1 MKRITVIIFASLFIL
16 LKGYSQTIEVYEDLR
31 GNKYAAINSKD
42 LPKQRIRDKS
52 AVFYNNIQ
60 LYEYTSTGQNTN
72 PITDSEGNPVYTDR
86 IIRHIDSM
94 SEAGKINKTV
104 SAFFIVSP
112 DIVYSDGNDS
122 EGKDS
127 GTQTMNWAT
136 ANGYLATANSNS
148 YSTEKNIAVP
158 KGCAM
163 YRGKDGQDA
172 PGTWRIPT
180 LREGSLIMIYYKE
193 LEATTTQGT
202 DCKAF
207 ALSDIKPTTYWLATE
222 NTTSSQAWLMI
233 IYPDATRV
241 KYKSVRDL
249 PKKSYYFLR
258 CIRDIP

>member
-16 LKGYSQTIEVYEDLR
+16 LKGYSQTIEVYEDSR

-60 LYEYTSTGQNTN
+60 LYEYTPTGQNTN
-72 PITDSEGNPVYTDR
+72 PIIDTNGNPVYADR
-86 IIRHIDSM
+86 IIRHTDAT
-94 SEAGKINKTV
+94 EINKTV

-207 ALSDIKPTTYWLATE
+207 ALPGIESTTYWLATE

-241 KYKSVRDL
+241 KYKSARDL
-249 PKKSYYFLR
+249 SKASSYYLR

>member
-31 GNKYAAINSKD
+31 GNKYAAINAKG

-52 AVFYNNIQ
+52 SVFYNNIQ
-60 LYEYTSTGQNTN
+60 LYEYTSNGQNTN
-72 PITDSEGNPVYTDR
+72 PITDSDGNPVYVYR

-94 SEAGKINKTV
+94 YDAGKINKTV
-104 SAFFIVSP
+104 SGSFIISP

-122 EGKDS
+122 DGKNS
-127 GTQTMNWAT
+127 GTQTMDWAT
-136 ANGYLATANSNS
+136 ANGYLATANSNL

-202 DCKAF
+202 DCKVF
-207 ALSDIKPTTYWLATE
+207 ALPGIESTTYWLATE
-222 NTTSSQAWLMI
+222 NTTSSQAWSMTV
-233 IYPDATRV
+233 YPDAIRV
-241 KYKSVRDL
+241 KYKSGRDFSKTKL
-249 PKKSYYFLR
+249 FYLR

>member
-104 SAFFIVSP
+104 SAFF
-112 DIVYSDGNDS
+112 YSL
-122 EGKDS
+122 S
-127 GTQTMNWAT
+127 G
-136 ANGYLATANSNS
+136 
-148 YSTEKNIAVP
+148 
-158 KGCAM
+158 
-163 YRGKDGQDA
+163 YR
-172 PGTWRIPT
+172 I
-180 LREGSLIMIYYKE
+180 
-193 LEATTTQGT
+193 
-202 DCKAF
+202 
-207 ALSDIKPTTYWLATE
+207 
-222 NTTSSQAWLMI
+222 
-233 IYPDATRV
+233 
-241 KYKSVRDL
+241 
-249 PKKSYYFLR
+249 
-258 CIRDIP
+258 